1 VSETESTG
9 WYDLFE
15 DVAAKVKYEARTRKE
30 QHQQL
35 ERIVDAAKSQHKGST
50 MTDRE
55 EFEAWKLTLSRGTTI
70 DPLMAWQACAA
81 IKQRRIDELE
91 TQLRQIKA
99 GSGGI
104 AQNSPAGGHGMS
116 GTRLAFAEPIV
127 MVYGGRGG
135 ITQDVNGPTHPE
147 PQEPKP

>member
-1 VSETESTG
+1 MSETESTG

-81 IKQRRIDELE
+81 LKQRRIAELE
-91 TQLRQIKA
+91 ARLRQVRA

-104 AQNSPAGGHGMS
+104 AQISPAGGHGMS
-116 GTRLAFAEPIV
+116 GHRVSFAEPITMRYKV
-127 MVYGGRGG
+127 H
-135 ITQDVNGPTHPE
+135 HPE
-147 PQEPKP
+147 PLEPNP